1 MWEQSQYFFSILDHR
16 RVLNQIPQDVSDI
29 TFCSTNQYFMV
40 KKFFQP
46 IYGQTLDHKQTKAS
60 LQSRADSRAEWKIV
74 SPLEVCKW
82 GMERGRKSGI
92 SNIPFTGWKL
102 GWEGNGSSQGKPTT
116 GHHSDH
122 LSSSITRI
130 CWPSNMMSLFISC
143 IPLMWTQGETT
154 ILCGY
159 FLSHCILGY
168 VCFPQEDHLAFKKLC
183 SLSHSPPFILLYS
196 FYLILYDCGYFH
208 YKKNCVLVNWKTYSE
223 FSTKG
228 YFFFIINKPMKS
240 LQTFFPIISF
250 TKMD

>member
-1 MWEQSQYFFSILDHR
+1 MWEQTHYVFSILDHR

-46 IYGQTLDHKQTKAS
+46 IYGQTLDHKQIKAS

-74 SPLEVCKW
+74 SPLEVCKQ
-82 GMERGRKSGI
+82 GMERGRKNGI

-143 IPLMWTQGETT
+143 IPLMWTQGETA

-168 VCFPQEDHLAFKKLC
+168 VCFLQEDHLAFKNVR
-183 SLSHSPPFILLYS
+183 SLSLPSLYFAFFLL
-196 FYLILYDCGYFH
+196 FL
-208 YKKNCVLVNWKTYSE
+208 
-223 FSTKG
+223 
-228 YFFFIINKPMKS
+228 S
-240 LQTFFPIISF
+240 L
-250 TKMD
+250 